1 MRSAARGGT
10 YGVLGWGIEVCY
22 TATRDRLT
30 GRGDDRLRGESYI
43 WMAPIYAAGGLAG
56 ERIGR
61 ALARRP
67 WWQRG
72 LAYAATF
79 WAVEA
84 ASGELL
90 RRAVG
95 DVPWG
100 EDYRRHGD
108 NLGRGLIRLSY
119 LPNWAAAGLALEQV
133 TPYLRRLELRPAD

>member
-1 MRSAARGGT
+1 MKAIGRAGA

-30 GRGDDRLRGESYI
+30 GRGDNRLRGESYI

-56 ERIGR
+56 EAVGSALVRQPVWRR
-61 ALARRP
+61 ALA
-67 WWQRG
+67 
-72 LAYAATF
+72 YALTF

-84 ASGELL
+84 SGGELL
-90 RRAVG
+90 RRLVG

-108 NLGRGLIRLSY
+108 QLGHGLIRLSY
-119 LPNWAAAGLALEQV
+119 APNWAVAGLALERV
-133 TPYLRRLELRPAD
+133 SPLLRRLRVSD